1 MFHIHTKNDLVYLAS
16 DVLENSAIVH
26 GFSTRKGGVSPA
38 PWDSL
43 NLDDRRGDDLAH
55 VQENFRRLCTAL
67 DTDVQRAVL
76 SRQVHRSDVRRVTAV
91 DCGKGLWQPQDYDSA
106 DALVTDVPGI
116 PLIVFSADCNVLLLH
131 DPVRRVIGA
140 AHAGWRGTAAGIA
153 AETVRVMAED
163 YGCDP
168 PRRHRAGHRA
178 VLLRDGRRRTGGPAG
193 RTGCGG
199 GAVHGMER
207 QQVAHR
213 PESRQRPVAA
223 PRRRYAHRHLRSLH
237 RLPSGPVLEPPEDGP
252 APGRAGR
259 TDRSAGGYA
268 MKRALLCLLL
278 ALTMLPAAG
287 CADWEVTE
295 DPLGELSDFYQNENE
310 EPEPEPLTAFT
321 LPYIAGGTLDPV
333 RTTDTMQQTVE
344 SLMYQGLFAL
354 DEQFRPQA
362 VLADSWTYDS
372 AQRTWTIRIKADAAF
387 SDGSAV
393 TAADVAATLER
404 ARTSERYAAR
414 LRDVTS
420 VYVREDAVVVALSS
434 SLATLPSRLDIPIIK
449 AGTENRTAPTG
460 SGPYLFAKDDTGAY
474 LTANSRWWQD
484 SSVLPLSTIRL
495 QHCKDQ
501 DSALYAFTSRE
512 VQLLTLDLTGSNSTG
527 VSGAGDYAEA
537 ATPVMQ
543 FLGMNTRREALSDP
557 ALRRAL
563 SAGIDRETLVS
574 SCLLGQGT
582 AAQLPASPAYAG
594 YDTAL
599 ETPYDTAAYNRLLN
613 AALGE
618 QAEDETPLTLTLLV
632 NEESSFKVSAAQEI
646 AMYLNTARLTVTV
659 EAVPWDT
666 FLTRLESG
674 DFDLYY
680 GECRLTADW
689 DLTALLSTE
698 GSLNYGGWSDETTD
712 RLLQAYRSNGADA
725 NLVALWQQLLDTA
738 PFAPICFKS
747 VSVVTTEGV
756 VQGLSPTE
764 TAPLSPLGGWS
775 VRLDA

>member
-16 DVLENSAIVH
+16 DVLENGAITH

-43 NLDDRRGDDLAH
+43 NLDDRRGDDLAN

-153 AETVRVMAED
+153 AETVRVMTED
-163 YGCDP
+163 YGCD
-168 PRRHRAGHRA
+168 RAGHRA

-213 PESRQRPVAA
+213 PEGRQRPVAA
-223 PRRRYAHRHLRSLH
+223 KGRGGAHRHLRSLH
-237 RLPSGPVLEPPEDGP
+237 RLPPGPVLEPPEDGP

-259 TDRSAGGYA
+259 ADRSAGGYA

-278 ALTMLPAAG
+278 ALTMLLAAG

-420 VYVREDAVVVALSS
+420 VYVREDAVVVALSAP
-434 SLATLPSRLDIPIIK
+434 LATLPSRLDIPIIK

-474 LTANSRWWQD
+474 LTANNRWWQD

-543 FLGMNTRREALSDP
+543 FLGMNIRREALSDP

-594 YDTAL
+594 YDTTL

-666 FLTRLESG
+666 FLARLESG

-725 NLVALWQQLLDTA
+725 DLVALWQQLLDTA

-756 VQGLSPTE
+756 VQSLSPTE
-764 TAPLSPLGGWS
+764 TAPLSPLGSWS

>member
-1 MFHIHTKNDLVYLAS
+1 M
-16 DVLENSAIVH
+16 
-26 GFSTRKGGVSPA
+26 
-38 PWDSL
+38 
-43 NLDDRRGDDLAH
+43 
-55 VQENFRRLCTAL
+55 
-67 DTDVQRAVL
+67 
-76 SRQVHRSDVRRVTAV
+76 
-91 DCGKGLWQPQDYDSA
+91 
-106 DALVTDVPGI
+106 
-116 PLIVFSADCNVLLLH
+116 
-131 DPVRRVIGA
+131 
-140 AHAGWRGTAAGIA
+140 
-153 AETVRVMAED
+153 
-163 YGCDP
+163 
-168 PRRHRAGHRA
+168 
-178 VLLRDGRRRTGGPAG
+178 
-193 RTGCGG
+193 
-199 GAVHGMER
+199 
-207 QQVAHR
+207 
-213 PESRQRPVAA
+213 
-223 PRRRYAHRHLRSLH
+223 
-237 RLPSGPVLEPPEDGP
+237 
-252 APGRAGR
+252 
-259 TDRSAGGYA
+259 
-268 MKRALLCLLL
+268 
-278 ALTMLPAAG
+278 
-287 CADWEVTE
+287 
-295 DPLGELSDFYQNENE
+295 
-310 EPEPEPLTAFT
+310 
-321 LPYIAGGTLDPV
+321 
-333 RTTDTMQQTVE
+333 
-344 SLMYQGLFAL
+344 
-354 DEQFRPQA
+354 
-362 VLADSWTYDS
+362 
-372 AQRTWTIRIKADAAF
+372 
-387 SDGSAV
+387 
-393 TAADVAATLER
+393 AATLER

-420 VYVREDAVVVALSS
+420 VYVREDAVVVALSAP
-434 SLATLPSRLDIPIIK
+434 LATLPSRLDIPIIK

-460 SGPYLFAKDDTGAY
+460 SGPYLFAKDDAGAY

-543 FLGMNTRREALSDP
+543 FLGMNTRRESLSDP

>member
-1 MFHIHTKNDLVYLAS
+1 
-16 DVLENSAIVH
+16 
-26 GFSTRKGGVSPA
+26 
-38 PWDSL
+38 
-43 NLDDRRGDDLAH
+43 
-55 VQENFRRLCTAL
+55 
-67 DTDVQRAVL
+67 
-76 SRQVHRSDVRRVTAV
+76 
-91 DCGKGLWQPQDYDSA
+91 
-106 DALVTDVPGI
+106 
-116 PLIVFSADCNVLLLH
+116 
-131 DPVRRVIGA
+131 
-140 AHAGWRGTAAGIA
+140 
-153 AETVRVMAED
+153 
-163 YGCDP
+163 
-168 PRRHRAGHRA
+168 
-178 VLLRDGRRRTGGPAG
+178 
-193 RTGCGG
+193 
-199 GAVHGMER
+199 
-207 QQVAHR
+207 
-213 PESRQRPVAA
+213 
-223 PRRRYAHRHLRSLH
+223 
-237 RLPSGPVLEPPEDGP
+237 
-252 APGRAGR
+252 
-259 TDRSAGGYA
+259 

-278 ALTMLPAAG
+278 ALTMLLAAG

-495 QHCKDQ
+495 QHCKDK

-563 SAGIDRETLVS
+563 SAGIDRAGVVS

-582 AAQLPASPAYAG
+582 AAQLPASPAYSG

-599 ETPYDTAAYNRLLN
+599 ETAYSAAAYTRALN
-613 AALGE
+613 EALGE
-618 QAEDETPLTLTLLV
+618 PRENEKPRTLTLLV
-632 NEESSFKVSAAQEI
+632 NQENSFKVTAAEEVAFSLSNQ
-646 AMYLNTARLTVTV
+646 RLTVTV
-659 EAVPWDT
+659 DAVPWDT
-666 FLTRLESG
+666 FLSRLQDG
-674 DFDLYY
+674 NFDLYY

-689 DLTALLSTE
+689 DVSALLGWE
-698 GSLNYGGWSDETTD
+698 GSLNYGGWGSEETE
-712 RLLQAYRSNGADA
+712 RLLSLCRTAEGDSRDP
-725 NLVALWQQLLDTA
+725 ALHDLWEHLLDTA
-738 PFAPICFKS
+738 PFAPVCFKS
-747 VSVVTTEGV
+747 LSVLTTEGV
-756 VQGLSPTE
+756 FSGLTPTE
-764 TAPLSPLGGWS
+764 TNPFFRMGRWS
-775 VRLDA
+775 VHLEK

>member
-16 DVLENSAIVH
+16 DVLENGAVVH

-43 NLDDRRGDDLAH
+43 NLDDRRGDDLAN

-168 PRRHRAGHRA
+168 ADLRAAIGPA
-178 VLLRDGRRRTGGPAG
+178 IGPAG

-213 PESRQRPVAA
+213 PEGRQRPVAA
-223 PRRRYAHRHLRSLH
+223 PRRRYVYRHLRSLH
-237 RLPSGPVLEPPEDGP
+237 RLPPGPVLEPPEDGP

-259 TDRSAGGYA
+259 ADRSAGGYA

-278 ALTMLPAAG
+278 ALTMLLAAG

-344 SLMYQGLFAL
+344 SLLYQGLFAL

-362 VLADSWTYDS
+362 VLADSWTYDA

-420 VYVREDAVVVALSS
+420 VYVREDAVVVALSAP
-434 SLATLPSRLDIPIIK
+434 LATLPSRLDIPIIK

-474 LTANSRWWQD
+474 LTANNRWWQD

-501 DSALYAFTSRE
+501 DSALYAFSSRE

-574 SCLLGQGT
+574 SCLLGHGGP
-582 AAQLPASPAYAG
+582 AACLPRLRRLRYRAG
-594 YDTAL
+594 
-599 ETPYDTAAYNRLLN
+599 
-613 AALGE
+613 
-618 QAEDETPLTLTLLV
+618 
-632 NEESSFKVSAAQEI
+632 
-646 AMYLNTARLTVTV
+646 
-659 EAVPWDT
+659 
-666 FLTRLESG
+666 
-674 DFDLYY
+674 
-680 GECRLTADW
+680 
-689 DLTALLSTE
+689 
-698 GSLNYGGWSDETTD
+698 
-712 RLLQAYRSNGADA
+712 NG
-725 NLVALWQQLLDTA
+725 LRHR
-738 PFAPICFKS
+738 
-747 VSVVTTEGV
+747 
-756 VQGLSPTE
+756 GL
-764 TAPLSPLGGWS
+764 
-775 VRLDA
+775 

>member
-1 MFHIHTKNDLVYLAS
+1 MAAGNPAQNRFGAANKLNNFLMCPMNALST
-16 DVLENSAIVH
+16 AIVSFNAQDL
-26 GFSTRKGGVSPA
+26 GAGRQ
-38 PWDSL
+38 DRI
-43 NLDDRRGDDLAH
+43 RRGTGKSLLIGLAMY
-55 VQENFRRLCTAL
+55 L
-67 DTDVQRAVL
+67 VL
-76 SRQVHRSDVRRVTAV
+76 GGAGMLLTINGAYQY
-91 DCGKGLWQPQDYDSA
+91 LFMSA
-106 DALVTDVPGI
+106 DKI
-116 PLIVFSADCNVLLLH
+116 
-131 DPVRRVIGA
+131 
-140 AHAGWRGTAAGIA
+140 TAATIHCGNLYLYVDLSMYFALMILLVFRLGVQGVGH
-153 AETVRVMAED
+153 AEF
-163 YGCDP
+163 
-168 PRRHRAGHRA
+168 
-178 VLLRDGRRRTGGPAG
+178 
-193 RTGCGG
+193 
-199 GAVHGMER
+199 
-207 QQVAHR
+207 
-213 PESRQRPVAA
+213 
-223 PRRRYAHRHLRSLH
+223 
-237 RLPSGPVLEPPEDGP
+237 
-252 APGRAGR
+252 
-259 TDRSAGGYA
+259 
-268 MKRALLCLLL
+268 AL
-278 ALTMLPAAG
+278 AAG

-495 QHCKDQ
+495 QHCKDK

-613 AALGE
+613 AAFGE

-666 FLTRLESG
+666 FLARLESG

>member
-1 MFHIHTKNDLVYLAS
+1 
-16 DVLENSAIVH
+16 
-26 GFSTRKGGVSPA
+26 
-38 PWDSL
+38 
-43 NLDDRRGDDLAH
+43 
-55 VQENFRRLCTAL
+55 
-67 DTDVQRAVL
+67 
-76 SRQVHRSDVRRVTAV
+76 
-91 DCGKGLWQPQDYDSA
+91 
-106 DALVTDVPGI
+106 
-116 PLIVFSADCNVLLLH
+116 
-131 DPVRRVIGA
+131 
-140 AHAGWRGTAAGIA
+140 
-153 AETVRVMAED
+153 
-163 YGCDP
+163 
-168 PRRHRAGHRA
+168 
-178 VLLRDGRRRTGGPAG
+178 
-193 RTGCGG
+193 
-199 GAVHGMER
+199 
-207 QQVAHR
+207 
-213 PESRQRPVAA
+213 
-223 PRRRYAHRHLRSLH
+223 
-237 RLPSGPVLEPPEDGP
+237 
-252 APGRAGR
+252 
-259 TDRSAGGYA
+259 

-278 ALTMLPAAG
+278 ALTMLLAAG

-404 ARTSERYAAR
+404 ARTSDRYAAR

-474 LTANSRWWQD
+474 LTANNRWWQG

-543 FLGMNTRREALSDP
+543 FLGMNTRRESLSDP

-764 TAPLSPLGGWS
+764 TTPLSPLGSWS